1 MNAPSR
7 RAWLPL
13 LVCLA
18 LRFAACH
25 RISPASSVSSV
36 SPADRV
42 AAGEAY
48 KRAALEPSRG
58 PAAGANERALAD
70 LNSAI
75 AHDPTVYYYYRARG
89 QIREKMGDLD
99 AALAD
104 YNRLIEL
111 AANYA
116 DAYLERGWIYY
127 AQRDWN
133 AALKD
138 FHRADELSPG
148 DLPQIHL
155 YIWLVRARTGEKAAA
170 DKELADYL
178 TKHRQKIHSDYGEW
192 ETRIADFLLDKIQE
206 TDLFKPPFN
215 SKNGYF
221 FSYYIGMKRL
231 LSGDKSGAVE
241 SFMKGSAP
249 IETGQPE
256 YLFTAAELKS
266 LGQQTAEK

>member
-1 MNAPSR
+1 MPISSEAGSITRNVTGMPPSR
-7 RAWLPL
+7 TSTAPMNCLRAIS
-13 LVCLA
+13 
-18 LRFAACH
+18 H
-25 RISPASSVSSV
+25 RS
-36 SPADRV
+36 
-42 AAGEAY
+42 
-48 KRAALEPSRG
+48 
-58 PAAGANERALAD
+58 
-70 LNSAI
+70 
-75 AHDPTVYYYYRARG
+75 
-89 QIREKMGDLD
+89 
-99 AALAD
+99 
-104 YNRLIEL
+104 
-111 AANYA
+111 
-116 DAYLERGWIYY
+116 
-127 AQRDWN
+127 
-133 AALKD
+133 
-138 FHRADELSPG
+138 
-148 DLPQIHL
+148 
-155 YIWLVRARTGEKAAA
+155 IWLVRARTGEKAAA